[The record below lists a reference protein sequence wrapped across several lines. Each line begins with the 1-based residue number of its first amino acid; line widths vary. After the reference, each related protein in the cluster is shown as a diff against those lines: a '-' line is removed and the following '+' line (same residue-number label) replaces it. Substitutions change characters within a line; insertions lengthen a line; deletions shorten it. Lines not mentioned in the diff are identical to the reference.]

1 MGFYKGSVVID
12 VKVRAGV
19 SFPSQWEL
27 GATADSPMQV
37 ATLFRESTSLL
48 GASMDAG
55 GGGAQDTGVPTV
67 GPGQISYDTYN
78 HPVTFSNKYKL

>member
-1 MGFYKGSVVID
+1 MID

-19 SFPSQWEL
+19 NFPSQWEL

-55 GGGAQDTGVPTV
+55 GGSAPDAGVSSV
-67 GPGQISYDTYN
+67 GPPAISYDQSYN
-78 HPVTFSNKYKL
+78 HPVAYSNKYKL